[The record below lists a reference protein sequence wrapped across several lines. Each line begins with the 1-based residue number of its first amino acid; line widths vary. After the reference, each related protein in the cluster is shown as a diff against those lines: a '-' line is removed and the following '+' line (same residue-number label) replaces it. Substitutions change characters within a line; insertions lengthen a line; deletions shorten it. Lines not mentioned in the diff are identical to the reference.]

1 MKFIG
6 RVAWLYFNF
15 SLLFF
20 AMTCVG
26 LGLAYLFMLLDHWL
40 LTTSVKD
47 YTPLILAFVTL
58 FSATLAASII
68 VALCERHD
76 K

>member
-1 MKFIG
+1 MRFIG

-15 SLLFF
+15 SLVFF
-20 AMTCVG
+20 AATCVG

-40 LTTSVKD
+40 RTTSVRE
-47 YTPLILAFVTL
+47 YTPFIVAGVCIFT
-58 FSATLAASII
+58 ATLAASII
-68 VALCERHD
+68 VTSCEGD